1 MKNSK
6 KENNDDNK
14 IGARLKNIR
23 INARLT
29 QKDMGKIINM
39 KPASVGALENG
50 LYTPNYEVIRSI
62 KKRLG
67 VSYDYI
73 IDGVDSDI
81 NTSDLIMKNKSLEE
95 EVNRLSKVVDRL
107 LK

>member
-1 MKNSK
+1 MSTSK
-6 KENNDDNK
+6 KDNDDE

-23 INARLT
+23 LNARLT
-29 QKDMGKIINM
+29 QKEMAKIVNM

-50 LYTPNYEVIRSI
+50 LYTPNYDVLRAIR
-62 KKRLG
+62 KRLG
-67 VSYDYI
+67 ISYEYI

-81 NTSDLIMKNKSLEE
+81 NISELILKNKSLEE
-95 EVNRLSKVVDRL
+95 EVARLSKVVDRL